1 MINNYTLY
9 HLHSDYS
16 LLDSTTPF
24 QKYVDWAVEQGMT
37 AIGFCEHGNIF
48 NWTTKKEYC
57 DNKGIKYIHGVELY
71 LTEKLFHKRNKV
83 TEKKDGSY
91 QWELV
96 KQKIRDNYHIILLAK
111 NLDGIKEI
119 NTLVSMADDE
129 EHSYYKPRI
138 SFEEAV
144 NISDNV
150 FVISACFLKGTD
162 VETNNGHIL
171 IQDIQSGMKVLTHD
185 NTYQDVIIPTTRE
198 YHGDIYNIHTTGGAL
213 DIQCTS
219 NHKFL
224 CINKNDVEHNYTS
237 FNKTYEL
244 DVSKYIPVTRQKISK
259 AFRNYQPEWVEA
271 ERLTKDMYMLTPI
284 YTHVDTKNTIDI
296 EFANFPMKNGHP
308 HHKLKSY
315 CIDYSPML
323 FELFGLYVAEGSMNR
338 YSRCQVVFSLS
349 GSEEHLALRILD
361 YAEKI
366 FGIRGTYRFKT
377 DSYGIDVYLSSIELY
392 KVFEHYFLHGAANK
406 NIPQFIKDAP
416 PNLQMYFIKG
426 LFLGDGYSRK
436 NISRVTFATI
446 SKELFYDTVQ
456 ILYRNS
462 INPCCLKKP
471 AYTGK
476 DGVYHQDSYY
486 IDINGQL
493 GKYISDFI
501 WNDCNFDSKSLQHRY
516 QKDIPFIWN
525 GVWYMKQSI
534 TKISH
539 SYQDTQVY
547 CLNVNNNHSFIAN
560 GVIAHN
566 CLAAPLWS
574 WKNTVEKYQSEINSI
589 NVEIENYKLS
599 KEKYIAELNGNV
611 PIRKKKRKPEVI
623 QQDITKCD
631 DYIKNLSENIE
642 YIKQDIECITF
653 NENPDSLF
661 FKLFNR
667 YDYLEI
673 QPHVNSDD
681 QKEYNRWLLQM
692 SKKYEK
698 PIICGTDTHNYDS
711 YAAECRTIMQIAKG
725 IEFLEEDT
733 FDLTLHT
740 CTELAELL
748 ASQGVLDEGEI
759 QVSIAN
765 TNAVAALCDDFEL
778 DKSFKYPVFET
789 PESDSDAFYRQS
801 LEGLDRK
808 IEIGAIKKEDRQT
821 YIDRIEEEMRV
832 LRKVGMGGFML
843 SMHKFLGKMRA
854 DGLPLGFSRGSCFT
868 DSAIVKCLNG
878 YKTINSVT
886 IHDKVLSEDNQYHQV
901 IHTTSQ
907 IVCDELIEVI
917 PSLITIDAPIRCTK
931 DHLFYVIRDNIKQYV
946 KACTLK
952 SSDLLIMPYRS
963 NTYKYIPV
971 EEILTLPKM
980 EYKVYDIKVADTH
993 NYTVNGFVV
1002 HNCGGCLTAYLTDI
1016 TDIDPIVW
1024 GLSFERFCNENRVSL
1039 GD

>member
-24 QKYVDWAVEQGMT
+24 QKYVDWAVDQGMT

-57 DNKGIKYIHGVELY
+57 DSKGIKYIHGVELY

-150 FVISACFLKGTD
+150 FVISAC
-162 VETNNGHIL
+162 
-171 IQDIQSGMKVLTHD
+171 
-185 NTYQDVIIPTTRE
+185 
-198 YHGDIYNIHTTGGAL
+198 
-213 DIQCTS
+213 
-219 NHKFL
+219 
-224 CINKNDVEHNYTS
+224 
-237 FNKTYEL
+237 
-244 DVSKYIPVTRQKISK
+244 
-259 AFRNYQPEWVEA
+259 
-271 ERLTKDMYMLTPI
+271 
-284 YTHVDTKNTIDI
+284 
-296 EFANFPMKNGHP
+296 
-308 HHKLKSY
+308 
-315 CIDYSPML
+315 
-323 FELFGLYVAEGSMNR
+323 
-338 YSRCQVVFSLS
+338 
-349 GSEEHLALRILD
+349 
-361 YAEKI
+361 
-366 FGIRGTYRFKT
+366 
-377 DSYGIDVYLSSIELY
+377 
-392 KVFEHYFLHGAANK
+392 
-406 NIPQFIKDAP
+406 
-416 PNLQMYFIKG
+416 
-426 LFLGDGYSRK
+426 
-436 NISRVTFATI
+436 
-446 SKELFYDTVQ
+446 
-456 ILYRNS
+456 
-462 INPCCLKKP
+462 
-471 AYTGK
+471 
-476 DGVYHQDSYY
+476 
-486 IDINGQL
+486 
-493 GKYISDFI
+493 
-501 WNDCNFDSKSLQHRY
+501 
-516 QKDIPFIWN
+516 
-525 GVWYMKQSI
+525 
-534 TKISH
+534 
-539 SYQDTQVY
+539 
-547 CLNVNNNHSFIAN
+547 
-560 GVIAHN
+560 
-566 CLAAPLWS
+566 LAAPLWS
-574 WKNTVEKYQSEINSI
+574 WKNTVEKYQTEINSI

-681 QKEYNRWLLQM
+681 QKEYNKWLLQM